1 MMKSFPLNIS
11 LESYLSYNNV
21 FYIQKNWYCSPN
33 AIKNSD
39 VGSNTIELDPL
50 TRNTETVMN
59 SGLTMPIASPTQQ
72 HIGDSFSITFAPLSL
87 SEIYALAD
95 DSANGAVVVMSG
107 MVRNQ
112 TDGKPVVALEY
123 QAYEPMAVQV
133 FISIAADIRRRW
145 PEVNRV
151 VIHHRTGRLQVG
163 EISVLVA
170 VGCPHRSEAF
180 EACKYAIDTLK
191 HNAPIWK
198 KEHWADG
205 SSSWVSIG
213 ACEQAGAEC

>member
-1 MMKSFPLNIS
+1 MSVLF
-11 LESYLSYNNV
+11 
-21 FYIQKNWYCSPN
+21 
-33 AIKNSD
+33 
-39 VGSNTIELDPL
+39 
-50 TRNTETVMN
+50 
-59 SGLTMPIASPTQQ
+59 PTQQ
-72 HIGDSFSITFAPLSL
+72 HTKDNFSITFAPLSL
-87 SEIYALAD
+87 EEIYALTD
-95 DSANGAVVVMSG
+95 DPANGAVVVMSG
-107 MVRNQ
+107 TVRNQ
-112 TDGKPVVALEY
+112 TDGKSVVALEY
-123 QAYEPMAVQV
+123 QAYEPMAVRV
-133 FISIAADIRRRW
+133 FEAIAGDIRNRW

-151 VIHHRTGRLQVG
+151 VIHHRTGRLQIG

-213 ACEQAGAEC
+213 ACEQGDTPC